1 MSAMGS
7 VLSHT
12 NPPTPLPP
20 CGESWMVGDPGSP
33 TPHLINEEAEIPET
47 AVCGQGPP
55 WSSSSHVKLELAFP
69 MAPSYNQYAP
79 KHPASGILVQHRIPR
94 GTQQSWALVQ
104 LYDTPCRSSLS
115 SSRIPKI
122 RATNGCPPLTQATHE
137 VVTGPHGGRLGQVAL
152 VHTRGWEGGK
162 GSPKRVGRRLQAA
175 LTIPGCPVC
184 TLGGQK
190 LSQTTVSMSL
200 RSGAFPEGR
209 CYKNNPRRKALCRL
223 NCCCL

>member
-79 KHPASGILVQHRIPR
+79 KHPASGILV
-94 GTQQSWALVQ
+94 
-104 LYDTPCRSSLS
+104 
-115 SSRIPKI
+115 
-122 RATNGCPPLTQATHE
+122 
-137 VVTGPHGGRLGQVAL
+137 
-152 VHTRGWEGGK
+152 
-162 GSPKRVGRRLQAA
+162 
-175 LTIPGCPVC
+175 
-184 TLGGQK
+184 
-190 LSQTTVSMSL
+190 
-200 RSGAFPEGR
+200 
-209 CYKNNPRRKALCRL
+209 
-223 NCCCL
+223 

>member
-1 MSAMGS
+1 MRKLRSQRQQS
-7 VLSHT
+7 VARA
-12 NPPTPLPP
+12 
-20 CGESWMVGDPGSP
+20 
-33 TPHLINEEAEIPET
+33 HL
-47 AVCGQGPP
+47 G
-55 WSSSSHVKLELAFP
+55 
-69 MAPSYNQYAP
+69 
-79 KHPASGILVQHRIPR
+79 HPARTSSWNWLSPWPQAIINTHQNTQPQGSWCSTEFPAAHSSPGHWCNCMIPHAAAASHHPGFQR
-94 GTQQSWALVQ
+94 SEQQMGA
-104 LYDTPCRSSLS
+104 
-115 SSRIPKI
+115 
-122 RATNGCPPLTQATHE
+122 PPLTQATHE